1 MTPLMGC
8 LILGLGYTR
17 GLGLLYLDFEHLGK
31 PWNWS
36 LRPTL
41 GYYDVREGGLSTRV
55 SEQAYTS
62 LVVSVGQSFSINI
75 VKITIH
81 QLHSTAMLIEQLF
94 LLSPTYLP
102 PEKKNPPTHPISPL
116 PLISCWLIKTPQKS
130 PARKR
135 SWPQLLS
142 HPFSIRHQGR

>member
-1 MTPLMGC
+1 MGC
-8 LILGLGYTR
+8 LILGYTR

-94 LLSPTYLP
+94 PLSPIYLP
-102 PEKKNPPTHPISPL
+102 PEKKNTHSPHLTPPPDFLLVNQNTPKKSRK
-116 PLISCWLIKTPQKS
+116 KTIMA
-130 PARKR
+130 PA
-135 SWPQLLS
+135 SVPS
-142 HPFSIRHQGR
+142 FSIRRQGR

>member
-1 MTPLMGC
+1 MGC
-8 LILGLGYTR
+8 LILGYTR

-94 LLSPTYLP
+94 PLSPIYLP
-102 PEKKNPPTHPISPL
+102 PEKKKHPL
-116 PLISCWLIKTPQKS
+116 TP
-130 PARKR
+130 
-135 SWPQLLS
+135 S
-142 HPFSIRHQGR
+142 HPSP

>member
-41 GYYDVREGGLSTRV
+41 GYYDVREGG
-55 SEQAYTS
+55 
-62 LVVSVGQSFSINI
+62 
-75 VKITIH
+75 
-81 QLHSTAMLIEQLF
+81 
-94 LLSPTYLP
+94 
-102 PEKKNPPTHPISPL
+102 
-116 PLISCWLIKTPQKS
+116 
-130 PARKR
+130 
-135 SWPQLLS
+135 
-142 HPFSIRHQGR
+142 